1 MIITE
6 KLIPSYI
13 ANAENIVQILRN
25 ISALDGAYFSK
36 DALQKNSSFT
46 NRSGVLAAIETLEDT
61 RLLRRISHGIYALNT
76 SKKDVQELIT
86 LLRGVLIA
94 DSMRNDSPAFQ
105 VVMTSP
111 KKPNELQSVLEK
123 MGPHRCQIQRTDDAF
138 ENLAKKSRSRL
149 SIMTPFLDKQ
159 GAEFL
164 LKLFSTSSPDIE
176 RHLILRFLSKDP
188 DHPKYP
194 KGFDFNQDRIKT
206 V

>member
-1 MIITE
+1 M
-6 KLIPSYI
+6 
-13 ANAENIVQILRN
+13 
-25 ISALDGAYFSK
+25 
-36 DALQKNSSFT
+36 
-46 NRSGVLAAIETLEDT
+46 
-61 RLLRRISHGIYALNT
+61 
-76 SKKDVQELIT
+76 
-86 LLRGVLIA
+86 LIA

-111 KKPNELQSVLEK
+111 KKPNELQNVLEK

-138 ENLAKKSRSRL
+138 ENLAKKSRYRL

-164 LKLFSTSSPDIE
+164 LKLFSSSNPNIE

-194 KGFDFNQDRIKT
+194 KGFDLIKT
-206 V
+206 ELKQYNVSVFDYAIRRENSDWMETFHAKAILADDSYAYIGSSNMDRYSLDNSLELGVFLTGDSVLIIKELIDGIISISHKI